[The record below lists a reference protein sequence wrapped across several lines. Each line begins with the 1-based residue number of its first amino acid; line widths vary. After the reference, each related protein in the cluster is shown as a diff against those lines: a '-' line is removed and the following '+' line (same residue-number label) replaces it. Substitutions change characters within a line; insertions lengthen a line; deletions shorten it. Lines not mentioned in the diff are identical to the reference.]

1 MAKRVTA
8 QQVAEMAGVSRTT
21 VSFVLNNVPGMRIRE
36 ETRHR
41 VLSAAQALQ
50 YHPDANARHMVA
62 GRTYTLGFIMRQSSD
77 QVFADHFLPQ
87 VLQGLSQAAERKGYH
102 ILINLVP
109 PESQGETISKILQ
122 EHHVDGIVVSGPL
135 IHDKELAHLQ
145 TQGAHIVLLG
155 QIPNSD
161 IPFIDVDNVRG
172 AMQATRHL
180 IKLGHQHIGL
190 ITNANLEY
198 TASADRLVGYRKAL
212 EAHDIQFDKQLV
224 RCGNFTPQSGAQA
237 MDELLKLQPRPTA
250 VFVAS
255 DTVALGALQSLRAHG
270 LRVPQDIA
278 IVGFDDI
285 PLAEFMEPPLTTIHL
300 PADGL
305 GWGAADML
313 IKLINGSYP
322 DRMPKVLLE
331 TELVIRRSCGAQPLW
346 PAIGNNQATRKE
358 G

>member
-8 QQVAEMAGVSRTT
+8 QEVADMAGVSRTT

-36 ETRHR
+36 ETRRR

-62 GRTYTLGFIMRQSSD
+62 GRTYTIGFIMRQRSD
-77 QVFADHFLPQ
+77 QAFADHFLPQ

-102 ILINLVP
+102 ILVNLVP
-109 PESQGETISKILQ
+109 PESQGESVTEILQ

-135 IHDKELAHLQ
+135 VHDKVLAHLHN
-145 TQGAHIVLLG
+145 QGAHIVLLG

-161 IPFIDVDNVRG
+161 IPFIDIDNVRG

-180 IKLGHQHIGL
+180 ITLGHQRIGL
-190 ITNANLEY
+190 ITNASTEY
-198 TASADRLVGYRKAL
+198 TASADRLIGYRRAL
-212 EAHDIQFDKQLV
+212 EAHDIPFEKHLV
-224 RCGNFTPQSGAQA
+224 RYGNFTPQSGAQA
-237 MDELLKLQPRPTA
+237 MDELLSIDPRPTA

-255 DTVALGALQSLRAHG
+255 DTVALGALQSIRAHG

-313 IKLINGSYP
+313 IKLINNTYP
-322 DRMPKVLLE
+322 DRTPKVLLE
-331 TELVIRRSCGAQPLW
+331 TEVVIRRSCGAQPFW
-346 PAIGNNQATRKE
+346 PAVANG
-358 G
+358 

>member
-1 MAKRVTA
+1 MTKRVTA
-8 QQVAEMAGVSRTT
+8 QKVADMAGVSRTT

-36 ETRHR
+36 ETRRR
-41 VLSAAQALQ
+41 VLCAAQALQ

-102 ILINLVP
+102 ILINLAP
-109 PESQGETISKILQ
+109 PESQGESVSKILQ

-135 IHDKELAHLQ
+135 VHDRELAQLHI
-145 TQGAHIVLLG
+145 QGAHIVLLG
-155 QIPNSD
+155 QIPNSN
-161 IPFIDVDNVRG
+161 IPFIDIDNVRG

-180 IKLGHQHIGL
+180 IKLGHQNIGF
-190 ITNANLEY
+190 ITNANLDY
-198 TASADRLVGYRKAL
+198 SAAADRMIGYRRAL
-212 EAHDIQFDKQLV
+212 ENHGIQFDKQLV

-237 MDELLKLQPRPTA
+237 MEGLLALAARPTA

-255 DTVALGALQSLRAHG
+255 DTVALGALQSIRTHG
-270 LRVPQDIA
+270 LRIPEDIA

-300 PADGL
+300 PANEL

-313 IKLINGSYP
+313 IKLINGTYL
-322 DRMPKVLLE
+322 DHTPKVLLE
-331 TELVIRRSCGAQPLW
+331 TEVVVRRSCGAQPQW
-346 PAIGNNQATRKE
+346 PTISNG
-358 G
+358 